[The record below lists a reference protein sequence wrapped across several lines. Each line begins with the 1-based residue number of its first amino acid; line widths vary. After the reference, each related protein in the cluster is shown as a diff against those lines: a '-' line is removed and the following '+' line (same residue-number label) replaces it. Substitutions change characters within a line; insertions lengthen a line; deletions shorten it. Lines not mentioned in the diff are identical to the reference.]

1 MRWTKSIVAFCG
13 LFLFLGSA
21 VWGLSDEEFE
31 RRFLALSDAL
41 RCPTCQGLSVKD
53 SEAGFS
59 EHMKQKIEEM
69 IRAGKT
75 DDEVKAFFVDR
86 YGQWILREP
95 PKTGFNLL
103 LWVLPG
109 AGLVLGLVLV
119 LRRSRQWVKE
129 PEAELPEEESLTPE
143 EQARINKDLER
154 FENS

>member
-13 LFLFLGSA
+13 LLLFSGSL
-21 VWGLSDEEFE
+21 VWGLTDAEFE
-31 RRFLALSDAL
+31 KRFLALSDAL

-75 DDEVKAFFVDR
+75 DEEVKAFFVDR

-109 AGLVLGLVLV
+109 AGLVLGLVVV
-119 LRRSRQWVKE
+119 LMRSRKWVRE
-129 PEAELPEEESLTPE
+129 PEAELPEEDALSPE
-143 EQARINKDLER
+143 ERARIAKDLER
-154 FENS
+154 YENS